1 MITWDLR
8 PVTWKWQKI
17 LHLAKLHQNLLTFCQ
32 EAIPR
37 TNDGMFWLND
47 HSTHGPEYL
56 YNPQTAHSLDSE
68 DGFQNAYWKC

>member
-1 MITWDLR
+1 M
-8 PVTWKWQKI
+8 
-17 LHLAKLHQNLLTFCQ
+17 HQNLLTLCQ
-32 EAIPR
+32 QLVPK
-37 TNDGMFWLND
+37 TNDVMFWLND